1 MMTVYYLYAYVVT
14 GSLLALPKV
23 AVKCCLQGIQPSD
36 GGNDWLGDTALM
48 MQEVL
53 SYCKALLL
61 VVSCTWGSSVL
72 MASLK
77 MYNLSFLRF
86 KYYEQNSYAIAIV

>member
-1 MMTVYYLYAYVVT
+1 MMTVNYLYAYIVT

-61 VVSCTWGSSVL
+61 VVSSTILIYYILIFLLSYEI
-72 MASLK
+72 SLD
-77 MYNLSFLRF
+77 
-86 KYYEQNSYAIAIV
+86 